1 LKRRCEYGTAGV
13 QIESES
19 EIKRT
24 PAAWNAGI
32 SMCGVFF
39 ILYRAAGGQHSV
51 ALA

>member
-1 LKRRCEYGTAGV
+1 MALQECRLNLNQKL
-13 QIESES
+13 
-19 EIKRT
+19 KRT